1 MSRNVSELYGSFQ
14 NATYPTLG
22 MQAPLPIPGVS
33 DPVRIQLLRFLND
46 SIWFP
51 FLMMCAVAVVTLG
64 LFPGVVD
71 SEVRKT
77 LGLSV
82 RHWPQTVFIVH
93 MSLRQMGRTDG

>member
-1 MSRNVSELYGSFQ
+1 
-14 NATYPTLG
+14 
-22 MQAPLPIPGVS
+22 
-33 DPVRIQLLRFLND
+33 
-46 SIWFP
+46 
-51 FLMMCAVAVVTLG
+51 MMCAVAVVTLC